1 MPVALKSL
9 SRKPKP
15 RKPPEAD
22 PRFVKV
28 INDLKGK
35 AAKVKAHPAPAKK
48 ADEAQAAAKG
58 PANEKR
64 AGAKEKQTDK
74 IQEAKTKKPE
84 ANSFLAL
91 LRAEIEKAMPKT
103 LADTENFMKGGDAP
117 AMKNSL
123 KGNVSQQKQE
133 ATGDTATKTK
143 QTPDEGGVA
152 AKPVT
157 PIPGEPA
164 PPAPNVDGGEA
175 MPQPKPDAD
184 VSLQDSK
191 QDTDAAM
198 KDAEV
203 TQPQLSK
210 ANDPRFSAVLSA
222 KDQVGKQAD
231 AAPKQFRAGEKGA
244 LTAAVT
250 QSKASAKIGAALML
264 GVKSKSKAGVS
275 SKQADAKKKDEQER
289 QQVTDRIEAIFNKT
303 KQQVEAKLNA
313 LDGEVNTIFDAGT
326 DAALAAMKAYVEA
339 RIDAYKDDRYSGVI
353 GKGRW
358 IRDQFKG
365 LPDET
370 KVFYTDGRNLFQQM
384 MDVVVQRVANL
395 VETRLREAKALV
407 AAGQAEIK
415 SYVATLSPKLKGV
428 GLEAQKKVS
437 DQFAELER
445 GIEDKKQQLAQSL
458 AQKYKEAFDKAD
470 KALKEIQDANK
481 GLVQA
486 FIEKLG
492 EIIKIIMEFKGK
504 LMAVLRKGWDVI
516 KGILADPIGF
526 LGNLIAAIKQG
537 VGQFVDNIWTH
548 LKAGFMKWLFGALG
562 EAGIQIP
569 SGLPSL
575 PSILKLVL
583 SVLGITYERMRAKAV
598 KLLGPTAV
606 AVIEKVIEYV
616 GALITGGPAALWE
629 KVKEDL
635 SSLKDM
641 VLGAIQDWV
650 ISTIVKQ
657 ATIKLLSM
665 FNPAGAFVQACIMI
679 YSTVMFL
686 IERAA
691 QIMAF
696 VEAVINSVSAIAS
709 GAIGSAAAWI
719 ERSLAN
725 AIPVVIGFL
734 AALIGLGGISK
745 KIKETIEKVQ
755 GVVDKAID
763 KAIGKVIAVVK
774 KMVSALG
781 GMLGGKDARTP
792 EEKKKDLEK
801 AGRELKPKANAL
813 MAKGVPRVLLK
824 ARLAIWKRQYK
835 LTTLEMRGKE
845 IVATINPELTLVEGW
860 TFEDTEVFKVIDKI
874 AKEMIKEAQKEK
886 RKAPKPTSTTAK
898 VKVSS
903 KKEIEVQRQT
913 IDLTKRSAPAAGVV
927 ALGSG
932 EQVVTVGH
940 TAGGKAVVF
949 EHGYEQAPYQQG
961 PFPWRGI
968 GGGGGEKGRK
978 YDELAESLKGKPTG
992 EWMKMLATGKTLPKE
1007 AEAHTK
1013 DLGELYGLMMAKE
1026 PSHGGPKAPEKH
1038 HRDIVYSQMGI
1049 DLMTGPQAKPIEQMV
1064 GKTGLHPAAFGEAQ
1078 MGAKLVTQE
1087 MRGARGIGPLTEDE
1101 DKALETRRG
1110 REREIMV
1117 AWFQKHKDDFLLF
1130 SKDQKPGLDVLESYI
1145 RSKLKEIFKR

>member
-1 MPVALKSL
+1 MPLALKSL

-28 INDLKGK
+28 ITDLKGK
-35 AAKVKAHPAPAKK
+35 AAKVKQHPAPAKK

-64 AGAKEKQTDK
+64 AGAQEKQTDK
-74 IQEAKTKKPE
+74 IKEAKTKKPE
-84 ANSFLAL
+84 PNSFLAL

-117 AMKNSL
+117 AMKSSL

-143 QTPDEGGVA
+143 QAPDEGGVA
-152 AKPVT
+152 AKQVT

-164 PPAPNVDGGEA
+164 PPAPNVDGGAA
-175 MPQPKPDAD
+175 MPEPKPESE

-203 TQPQLSK
+203 TQPQMQK

-244 LTAAVT
+244 LGVAVS
-250 QSKASAKIGAALML
+250 QSKASAKVGAALML
-264 GVKSKSKAGVS
+264 GAKSKSKAGVS

-303 KQQVEAKLNA
+303 KQQVETKLNA

-339 RIDAYKDDRYSGVI
+339 RIDAYKDDRYSGII

-370 KVFYTDGRNLFQQM
+370 KVFYTDGRNLFQKM

-415 SYVATLSPKLKGV
+415 SYVASLPAKLKGV
-428 GLEAQKKVS
+428 GLEAQKKVG

-537 VGQFVDNIWTH
+537 VSQFVSNIWTH

-562 EAGIQIP
+562 EAGIEIP
-569 SGLPSL
+569 PGLPSL

-583 SVLGITYERMRAKAV
+583 SVLGLTYERMRAKAV

-606 AVIEKVIEYV
+606 AIIEKAVEYV
-616 GALITGGPAALWE
+616 RALITGGPAALWE

-635 SSLKDM
+635 STLKGM
-641 VLGAIQDWV
+641 VIDAIQDWIITTV
-650 ISTIVKQ
+650 IKQ

-679 YSTVMFL
+679 YQTVMFL

-709 GAIGSAAAWI
+709 GAIDGAAAWI
-719 ERSLAN
+719 EKSLAN
-725 AIPVVIGFL
+725 AIPLVIGFL

-745 KIKETIEKVQ
+745 KIKETIQKVQ
-755 GVVDKAID
+755 GAVDKAID
-763 KAIGKVIAVVK
+763 KAIGKIIETIK
-774 KMVSALG
+774 KLF
-781 GMLGGKDARTP
+781 GKLTGRKDDART
-792 EEKKKDLEK
+792 EAQRQQDVNK
-801 AGRELKPKANAL
+801 AAQEAQAAGGSKMSWLKLKLKLRQIKSKYKLTELKVAGAGNKIKATAIINPEKSADLPAPVGDAKEKVKAAQSALAEVTAQSNEGKTTVAQAAAAPAAPAPAVPKGRAYEQQRRAEMAQRPGENVTAVATQMGKNPRGIDAAYLLDNKTLEFVEIKEGSALTVFQASSSSKGGNVRGTAIPIGATGTRGAERSAAAIHLAQNPQDYARVVSGAKLVQERPAETPGGKPTKVKLDNKLSGLSNNLLKNIKKMYDAMRAASTDPTLTEATINQIKSILSGEGGTLRFVIDIQKGVNMSPGEREVARNLLQASFNAL
-813 MAKGVPRVLLK
+813 MAVGTDNKTKLEVVL
-824 ARLAIWKRQYK
+824 R
-835 LTTLEMRGKE
+835 
-845 IVATINPELTLVEGW
+845 
-860 TFEDTEVFKVIDKI
+860 
-874 AKEMIKEAQKEK
+874 
-886 RKAPKPTSTTAK
+886 
-898 VKVSS
+898 
-903 KKEIEVQRQT
+903 
-913 IDLTKRSAPAAGVV
+913 
-927 ALGSG
+927 
-932 EQVVTVGH
+932 TVDE
-940 TAGGKAVVF
+940 GGK
-949 EHGYEQAPYQQG
+949 
-961 PFPWRGI
+961 I
-968 GGGGGEKGRK
+968 K
-978 YDELAESLKGKPTG
+978 DE
-992 EWMKMLATGKTLPKE
+992 
-1007 AEAHTK
+1007 
-1013 DLGELYGLMMAKE
+1013 
-1026 PSHGGPKAPEKH
+1026 
-1038 HRDIVYSQMGI
+1038 
-1049 DLMTGPQAKPIEQMV
+1049 
-1064 GKTGLHPAAFGEAQ
+1064 
-1078 MGAKLVTQE
+1078 
-1087 MRGARGIGPLTEDE
+1087 
-1101 DKALETRRG
+1101 AL
-1110 REREIMV
+1110 
-1117 AWFQKHKDDFLLF
+1117 
-1130 SKDQKPGLDVLESYI
+1130 
-1145 RSKLKEIFKR
+1145 

>member
-15 RKPPEAD
+15 RTPPEAD

-48 ADEAQAAAKG
+48 AAEAQAAAKG
-58 PANEKR
+58 PANEKQ

-103 LADTENFMKGGDAP
+103 LADTENFMKGGDAS
-117 AMKNSL
+117 AMKGSL

-152 AKPVT
+152 AKQVT

-175 MPQPKPDAD
+175 MPQPKPDAE

-198 KDAEV
+198 ADAEV
-203 TQPQLSK
+203 TQPQMQK

-244 LTAAVT
+244 ITTAIT
-250 QSKASAKIGAALML
+250 QSKASAKVGAALML
-264 GVKSKSKAGVS
+264 GAKSKSKAGVS

-303 KQQVEAKLNA
+303 KQQVEAKLGA

-326 DAALAAMKAYVEA
+326 EAALAAMKSYVEA

-370 KVFYTDGRNLFQQM
+370 KVFYTDGRNLFQRM

-395 VETRLREAKALV
+395 VETRLREAKSLV
-407 AAGQAEIK
+407 ASGQAEIK

-481 GLVQA
+481 GLVAA

-537 VGQFVDNIWTH
+537 VSQFVANIWTH
-548 LKAGFMKWLFGALG
+548 LKAGFIKWLCGALG

-569 SGLPSL
+569 PGLPSL

-583 SVLGITYERMRAKAV
+583 SVLGLTYERMRAKAV

-606 AVIEKVIEYV
+606 TIIEKVIEYV

-641 VLGAIQDWV
+641 VLGAIQDWIITTV
-650 ISTIVKQ
+650 VKQ

-679 YSTVMFL
+679 YQTVMFL

-696 VEAVINSVSAIAS
+696 VEAIINSVSAIAS
-709 GAIGSAAAWI
+709 GAIGGAAAWI

-725 AIPVVIGFL
+725 AIPLVIGFL

-745 KIKETIEKVQ
+745 KIKETIDKVQ

-763 KAIGKVIAVVK
+763 KAIGKVIALVK
-774 KMVSALG
+774 KLFG
-781 GMLGGKDARTP
+781 GAKDPKKQQENLSKAMEAARGAVARFSGKKVGLLVLRPVLAAIRVRYGLQS
-792 EEKKKDLEK
+792 LE
-801 AGRELKPKANAL
+801 
-813 MAKGVPRVLLK
+813 
-824 ARLAIWKRQYK
+824 AIKEGSRWAI
-835 LTTLEMRGKE
+835 RG
-845 IVATINPELTLVEGW
+845 TINPSDKILTDVQVEGDI
-860 TFEDTEVFKVIDKI
+860 EGDLTEQELYDVLMLRVTPGPPEATTAAPPETEISISSLSLCATVFDEYIG
-874 AKEMIKEAQKEK
+874 AAPGPAA
-886 RKAPKPTSTTAK
+886 RKASAAGAVAARVAQAGASKNGDEIYKALQIAAGIVNSLYK
-898 VKVSS
+898 VKGQMPASYKPIALQIHHEQEVHEHPHMFPATRLERTVIPEPV
-903 KKEIEVQRQT
+903 KKQMTGSIKK
-913 IDLTKRSAPAAGVV
+913 IKDKYNKMKGKTKAERK
-927 ALGSG
+927 ALA
-932 EQVVTVGH
+932 E
-940 TAGGKAVVF
+940 AD
-949 EHGYEQAPYQQG
+949 
-961 PFPWRGI
+961 I
-968 GGGGGEKGRK
+968 N
-978 YDELAESLKGKPTG
+978 ELAALVKQSLLDWKNTRERDDKGKRTKEGQPAFPMD
-992 EWMKMLATGKTLPKE
+992 ERLAEIDMTAASRNVHIE
-1007 AEAHTK
+1007 I
-1013 DLGELYGLMMAKE
+1013 
-1026 PSHGGPKAPEKH
+1026 
-1038 HRDIVYSQMGI
+1038 HR
-1049 DLMTGPQAKPIEQMV
+1049 
-1064 GKTGLHPAAFGEAQ
+1064 
-1078 MGAKLVTQE
+1078 
-1087 MRGARGIGPLTEDE
+1087 
-1101 DKALETRRG
+1101 RRRASG
-1110 REREIMV
+1110 
-1117 AWFQKHKDDFLLF
+1117 
-1130 SKDQKPGLDVLESYI
+1130 
-1145 RSKLKEIFKR
+1145 

>member
-1 MPVALKSL
+1 MPIALKSL

-15 RKPPEAD
+15 RTPPEAD

-28 INDLKGK
+28 VTDLKNK
-35 AAKVKAHPAPAKK
+35 AAKVKQHPAPTQK
-48 ADEAQAAAKG
+48 AAEAQAAAKG
-58 PANEKR
+58 PSNEKR

-117 AMKNSL
+117 AMKSSL

-143 QTPDEGGVA
+143 QAPDEGGVA
-152 AKPVT
+152 AKQVT

-164 PPAPNVDGGEA
+164 PPPPNVDGGEA

-203 TQPQLSK
+203 TQPQMQK

-222 KDQVGKQAD
+222 KDSVAKQAD

-244 LTAAVT
+244 LTAAIS
-250 QSKASAKIGAALML
+250 QSKAASKVGAALML
-264 GVKSKSKAGVS
+264 GAKSKSKKGVS
-275 SKQADAKKKDEQER
+275 SKQEDARKKDEQER

-303 KQQVEAKLNA
+303 KQQVENKLNA

-326 DAALAAMKAYVEA
+326 DAALSAMKAYVEA
-339 RIDAYKDDRYSGVI
+339 RIDAYKDDRYSGII

-370 KVFYTDGRNLFQQM
+370 KVFYTDGRNLFQQL

-415 SYVATLSPKLKGV
+415 SYVSTLSPKLKGV
-428 GLEAQKKVS
+428 GLEAQKKVA

-481 GLVQA
+481 GLVAA

-504 LMAVLRKGWDVI
+504 LMAVLRKGWEVI

-537 VGQFVDNIWTH
+537 VSQFVANIWTH

-562 EAGIQIP
+562 EAGIEIP
-569 SGLPSL
+569 PGLPSL

-583 SVLGITYERMRAKAV
+583 SVLGLTYERMRAKAV

-606 AVIEKVIEYV
+606 AVIEKAVEYV
-616 GALITGGPAALWE
+616 KALITGGPAALWE

-635 SSLKDM
+635 STLKGM
-641 VLGAIQDWV
+641 VIDAIQDW
-650 ISTIVKQ
+650 IITTIIKQ

-686 IERAA
+686 IERAS

-709 GAIGSAAAWI
+709 GAIGGAAAWI
-719 ERSLAN
+719 EKSLAN
-725 AIPVVIGFL
+725 AIPLVIGFL

-755 GVVDKAID
+755 GVVDRAID
-763 KAIGKVIAVVK
+763 KAIGKVIDMVKKLFSKLKGTGKQDERTNAEKLKDEEKAIAEGDKFLEDKKLSIEDANKKLPPIKKKYRLTQLEAVVVTHTDEEESAYIVAAASPSVKGPVVK
-774 KMVSALG
+774 KPVDDTAHLAEATSRA
-781 GMLGGKDARTP
+781 AA
-792 EEKKKDLEK
+792 KKKADPTFAYDEIKTATSNSGKTRIYAYLAGTQVYNYNASNKSWAPIRTSASRQRIEQAEKDL
-801 AGRELKPKANAL
+801 LAL
-813 MAKGVPRVLLK
+813 MKQETPT
-824 ARLAIWKRQYK
+824 WKS
-835 LTTLEMRGKE
+835 LFEEGK
-845 IVATINPELTLVEGW
+845 
-860 TFEDTEVFKVIDKI
+860 
-874 AKEMIKEAQKEK
+874 
-886 RKAPKPTSTTAK
+886 KPDA
-898 VKVSS
+898 
-903 KKEIEVQRQT
+903 
-913 IDLTKRSAPAAGVV
+913 
-927 ALGSG
+927 
-932 EQVVTVGH
+932 
-940 TAGGKAVVF
+940 
-949 EHGYEQAPYQQG
+949 
-961 PFPWRGI
+961 
-968 GGGGGEKGRK
+968 
-978 YDELAESLKGKPTG
+978 
-992 EWMKMLATGKTLPKE
+992 
-1007 AEAHTK
+1007 
-1013 DLGELYGLMMAKE
+1013 
-1026 PSHGGPKAPEKH
+1026 
-1038 HRDIVYSQMGI
+1038 
-1049 DLMTGPQAKPIEQMV
+1049 
-1064 GKTGLHPAAFGEAQ
+1064 
-1078 MGAKLVTQE
+1078 
-1087 MRGARGIGPLTEDE
+1087 
-1101 DKALETRRG
+1101 
-1110 REREIMV
+1110 
-1117 AWFQKHKDDFLLF
+1117 
-1130 SKDQKPGLDVLESYI
+1130 PGLDVVGVGAVTATSQPIVGGTVGTERLVVGEAKFSEAKGRGRSFGLRDFTALRGESTGGGTVLERRLDEARREATKQGAAAVQSFESSVKSGNITMLVYLAGKANVGKSVRPRLITSVKARVRAYI
-1145 RSKLKEIFKR
+1145 ASRFPDVDIKAVAGNIEVKFYPN